1 MPPFADLDARGPQ
14 KVRSLAAREHRS
26 APGFAANAVVVFSD
40 LQKDIRDSPL
50 ELRTVENAAAFAALT
65 REMPAAVAR

>member
-1 MPPFADLDARGPQ
+1 
-14 KVRSLAAREHRS
+14 
-26 APGFAANAVVVFSD
+26 VFSD